1 VKFNPCSRLRKRGA
15 ETRETRVLTDEEIRQ
30 FWRRAVLPPIT
41 RRVGLALR
49 LVLLTGCRSGEIAG
63 LRRNEF
69 SDLDKPGKASL
80 LVPADRSKNGRAHFV
95 PLSEPARAVLLS
107 AIEMIDDGDE
117 YLFPSPV
124 ERGGSVQGHA
134 LTTAMRRMA
143 AKIEGA
149 ALKTWQAEPPSPH
162 DLRRT
167 VATRLS
173 QMGTP
178 PETLSAILNHTRGDV
193 TGRHYDH
200 YQRAPEKREA
210 LDAWAAAVID
220 IVERKSDNVLRL
232 STAS

>member
-49 LVLLTGCRSGEIAG
+49 LALLTGCRSGEVAG
-63 LRRNEF
+63 ICRKEL
-69 SDLDKPGKASL
+69 SDIDIPGKASWL
-80 LVPADRSKNGRAHFV
+80 IPAGRSKNGRAHFV
-95 PLSEPARAVLLS
+95 PLSEPARAVVLS
-107 AIEMIDDGDE
+107 ALELIADDAA

-124 ERGGSVQGHA
+124 EHGGPISSHA

-143 AKIEGA
+143 AKIDGTA
-149 ALKTWQAEPPSPH
+149 KKTWDPDPPSPH

-173 QMGTP
+173 QSGIP
-178 PETLSAILNHTRGDV
+178 AEDVSAVLNHVRTDV

-200 YQRAPEKREA
+200 YQRAAEKRVA
-210 LDAWAAAVID
+210 LDAWATTVTE
-220 IVERKSDNVLRL
+220 IVEGKANVVRL
-232 STAS
+232 AVTA

>member
-30 FWRRAVLPPIT
+30 FWQRSVLPPIS

-63 LRRNEF
+63 ICRKEL
-69 SDLDKPGKASL
+69 SDIDIPGKASWL
-80 LVPADRSKNGRAHFV
+80 IPVDRSKNGRAHFV
-95 PLSEPARAVLLS
+95 PLSEPARTVVLS
-107 AIEMIDDGDE
+107 ALELIEDGGE

-124 ERGGSVQGHA
+124 GPGGPITSHA
-134 LTTAMRRMA
+134 LTVAMRRMTTTIVGA
-143 AKIEGA
+143 AK
-149 ALKTWQAEPPSPH
+149 KSWDAEPPSPH

-173 QMGTP
+173 QSGIP
-178 PETLSAILNHTRGDV
+178 PEDVSAVLNHVRTDV

-200 YQRAPEKREA
+200 YQRSAEKRVA
-210 LDAWAAAVID
+210 LDAWAAAVIN
-220 IVERKSDNVLRL
+220 IVERKSDNVVRL
-232 STAS
+232 GTAS